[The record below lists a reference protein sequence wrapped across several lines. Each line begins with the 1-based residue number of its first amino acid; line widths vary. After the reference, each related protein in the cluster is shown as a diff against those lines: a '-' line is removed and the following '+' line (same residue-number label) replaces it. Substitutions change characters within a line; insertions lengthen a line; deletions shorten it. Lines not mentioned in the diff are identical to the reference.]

1 MLRVFG
7 AIVREESSHSA
18 GLSHLDPTRAPA
30 AESCC
35 QKGLTHQGVSL
46 LHLDLGGAGEGG
58 GAKVG
63 VGAIVK
69 HARSAATNWTL
80 CTARKSKPWEGKEI
94 SSNREHHCAPDRSL
108 CHLDPR
114 RLSSLRGSGE
124 IEHGKL
130 LEDMVNSQ

>member
-1 MLRVFG
+1 MLRVLG

-30 AESCC
+30 AGRCC

-80 CTARKSKPWEGKEI
+80 CTARKSKPWEGKEM
-94 SSNREHHCAPDRSL
+94 SSNRAAPL
-108 CHLDPR
+108 CPR
-114 RLSSLRGSGE
+114 QVSVSPGPTAPQLSER
-124 IEHGKL
+124 IR
-130 LEDMVNSQ
+130 